1 MDDKL
6 GKTFPEDQAR
16 GYFIQLMLGL
26 EYRKKGVDLNPDHLD
41 HMIPQYTTKRS
52 FTETSSRPIYW

>member
-26 EYRKKGVDLNPDHLD
+26 EYCENNV
-41 HMIPQYTTKRS
+41 I
-52 FTETSSRPIYW
+52 

>member
-26 EYRKKGVDLNPDHLD
+26 EYCKMDV
-41 HMIPQYTTKRS
+41 T
-52 FTETSSRPIYW
+52 